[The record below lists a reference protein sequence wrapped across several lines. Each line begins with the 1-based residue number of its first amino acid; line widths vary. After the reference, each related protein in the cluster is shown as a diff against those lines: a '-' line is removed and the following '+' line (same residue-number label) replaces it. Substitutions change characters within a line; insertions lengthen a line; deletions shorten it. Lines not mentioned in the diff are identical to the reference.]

1 MRKSSL
7 FLSTILIGIISFFII
22 VNAVKTEPK
31 QKIPTST
38 WIKAVC
44 NEKNYCLDVQITCSE
59 DKIIDIK
66 PTGEGTYFP
75 ESWIDPRPIEV
86 IKKWC

>member
-1 MRKSSL
+1 MRKSIL
-7 FLSTILIGIISFFII
+7 FLSTIPLVIILFFII
-22 VNAVKTEPK
+22 VNAVKIDSN

-38 WIKAVC
+38 WTKAVC
-44 NEKNYCLDVQITCSE
+44 NEKNYCLDVQITCSN

-75 ESWIDPRPIEV
+75 ENWVDPRPIEF
-86 IKKWC
+86 KEKWC